1 MMKTIRVMLRLI
13 PHVSIII
20 SGMLIVF
27 FYIDRVN
34 SAMGFM
40 ENDVTKML
48 ILILSITSITTS
60 ILAAFYRRRAEE
72 RRRVE
77 AGQ

>member
-1 MMKTIRVMLRLI
+1 MRALRVLLRLV

-48 ILILSITSITTS
+48 ILILSVTSIATS
-60 ILAAFYRRRAEE
+60 ILAAAYRRRWEGGRRGGTAE
-72 RRRVE
+72 
-77 AGQ
+77 

>member
-1 MMKTIRVMLRLI
+1 MKALGVLLRLM

-27 FYIDRVN
+27 FCIDREN

-48 ILILSITSITTS
+48 ILILSVTSIATS
-60 ILAAFYRRRAEE
+60 ILAAMYRRRWEGARRGDTAE
-72 RRRVE
+72 
-77 AGQ
+77 